1 MPFVSLFNEN
11 NATPAQPEIKKRVGT
26 KFFCYFFFVRVGT
39 KLESFHLGKL

>member
-11 NATPAQPEIKKRVGT
+11 NATPAQPEIKKWVGT
-26 KFFCYFFFVRVGT
+26 KFFCYDQSIS